1 MPNPNA
7 APQRPGE
14 MKLRL
19 EREKAVVEID
29 GYRLEQFVKGITLA
43 FNVLTRKPVLTL
55 ELLPSAV
62 DVTAPTVEI
71 SGEFREFLV
80 SHGWRPP
87 Q

>member
-14 MKLRL
+14 MKMHL

-29 GYRLEQFVKGITLA
+29 GYRLEQFVRSMTLTFGVA
-43 FNVLTRKPVLTL
+43 TRKPVLTL
-55 ELLPSAV
+55 ELSPRAV

-71 SGEFREFLV
+71 SGDFREFLI

-87 Q
+87 A